1 MDRIPRRADRVDF
14 LEKVQG
20 INIWKQGGRRAPH
33 KPLLLLLA
41 LGRVYREEDRLGQYG
56 GDIEDRL
63 KGLLKR
69 FGPPRRAHHPEEPYR
84 RLRGDGLWEIPGYED
99 LPLSK
104 SGSPLLKALRQ
115 SQGGFPEPLYDL
127 LRSDPV
133 LVIETAQEILD
144 GHFPRSMHADIRD
157 AVGVPEYLYR
167 RPEARE
173 RRVREK
179 RDPGFRHNVLRAYER
194 RCAVCGF
201 DVRLDDRLLGLEAAH
216 IKWHAAGGP
225 DIVPNGLALC
235 MFHHKA
241 LDVGALGLE
250 RVGGEVK
257 VLVSSEVNGR
267 SAGVRQLL
275 DYRGAPLRPPQSA
288 SLAPGPGFVAWHRRE
303 VFREPVW
310 DAA

>member
-1 MDRIPRRADRVDF
+1 MDRIPPRADRVDF
-14 LEKVQG
+14 LERVQG

-69 FGPPRRAHHPEEPYR
+69 FGPPRRAHRPEEPYR

-127 LRSDPV
+127 LRSDLV
-133 LVIETAQEILD
+133 LVVETAQEILD

-157 AVGVPEYLYR
+157 AVGVPEHLYR
-167 RPEARE
+167 RPEARK
-173 RRVREK
+173 RLVRE
-179 RDPGFRHNVLRAYER
+179 PGFRHNVLRAYER

-201 DVRLDDRLLGLEAAH
+201 DVRVEDRLLGLEAAH

-225 DIVPNGLALC
+225 DTVPNGLALC

-288 SLAPGPGFVAWHRRE
+288 SLAPGPRFVAWHRRE